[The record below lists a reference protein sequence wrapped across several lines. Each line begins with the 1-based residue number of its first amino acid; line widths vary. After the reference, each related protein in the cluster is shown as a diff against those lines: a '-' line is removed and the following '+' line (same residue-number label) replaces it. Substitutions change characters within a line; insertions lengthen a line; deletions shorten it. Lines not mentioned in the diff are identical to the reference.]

1 MRTKLIILKLKNVE
15 KKLFE
20 NVPELS
26 DFFSHFS
33 EILLIE
39 ISSNPGTF
47 FATVK
52 IEFYM
57 DF

>member
-1 MRTKLIILKLKNVE
+1 MRTKLIILKTKNCE

-26 DFFSHFS
+26 EKNSHFS
-33 EILLIE
+33 EILLTE

-57 DF
+57 NF